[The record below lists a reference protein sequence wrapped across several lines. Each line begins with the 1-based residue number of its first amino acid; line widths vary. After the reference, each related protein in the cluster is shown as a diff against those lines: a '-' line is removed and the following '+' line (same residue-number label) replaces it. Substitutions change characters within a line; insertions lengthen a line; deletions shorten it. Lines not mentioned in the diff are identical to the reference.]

1 MTTIKKICE
10 AAEKKGY
17 IYKIEPHGQN
27 GTTVRLVKRG
37 RTQGNHQHIK
47 IELKGVDRQLV
58 FNFSQRAVRPDGLYA
73 MPLCYGDYSL
83 LNFDGPL
90 LSEKEIVSFINAN

>member
-1 MTTIKKICE
+1 MTTIQNICK
-10 AAEKKGY
+10 AAENRGY
-17 IYKIEPHGQN
+17 IYKIEPHGNQ
-27 GTTVRLVKRG
+27 GTTIRLVKRG
-37 RTQGNHQHIK
+37 RSYDNHQHIK
-47 IELKGVDRQLV
+47 IELKGIDRQLV

-73 MPLCYGDYSL
+73 MPFCYGDYSL

>member
-1 MTTIKKICE
+1 MTTIQNICK
-10 AAEKKGY
+10 AAENRGY

-37 RTQGNHQHIK
+37 RSYDNHQHIK

-58 FNFSQRAVRPDGLYA
+58 FNFAQRANRPDGLYA
-73 MPLCYGDYSL
+73 MPLSFGDYGL
-83 LNFDGPL
+83 LNFNGPL
-90 LSEKEIVSFINAN
+90 LSEDDIVSFIKAN

>member
-1 MTTIKKICE
+1 MTTIQNICKV
-10 AAEKKGY
+10 AESRGY

-27 GTTVRLVKRG
+27 GTTIRLVKRG
-37 RTQGNHQHIK
+37 QSPERHKHIK

-58 FNFSQRAVRPDGLYA
+58 FNFAQRANRPDGLYA

-90 LSEKEIVSFINAN
+90 LSEKDIVSFIKAN

>member
-1 MTTIKKICE
+1 MTTIQNICKVAE
-10 AAEKKGY
+10 AHGY
-17 IYKIEPHGQN
+17 ITKVEPHGQN
-27 GTTVRLVKRG
+27 GTTIRLVKRG
-37 RTQGNHQHIK
+37 QSPERHKHIK

-58 FNFSQRAVRPDGLYA
+58 FNFAQRANRPDGLYA

-90 LSEKEIVSFINAN
+90 LSEDDIVSFIKAN

>member
-27 GTTVRLVKRG
+27 GTTIRLVKRG
-37 RTQGNHQHIK
+37 QSPERHKHIK
-47 IELKGVDRQLV
+47 IELKGVDRQLI
-58 FNFSQRAVRPDGLYA
+58 FNFAQRAVRPDGLYA

-90 LSEKEIVSFINAN
+90 LSEKDVLAFINAN

>member
-1 MTTIKKICE
+1 MTTIQNICK
-10 AAEKKGY
+10 AAENRGY

-37 RTQGNHQHIK
+37 RSYDNHQHIK

-73 MPLCYGDYSL
+73 MELSYGDYGL

-90 LSEKEIVSFINAN
+90 LSEKEIISFIKVN